1 MINIFMT
8 FENTP
13 TGMSVSLTDNER
25 KIIRDTSVKRG
36 LHNFSAALR
45 MIVNEWKELTSPPD
59 NGKEGDQS

>member
-1 MINIFMT
+1 MA

-13 TGMSVSLTDNER
+13 TGMSVSLTEHER

-45 MIVNEWKELTSPPD
+45 FIVNEWFDDHSPTGE
-59 NGKEGDQS
+59 NGKDGEEA